1 MIERLNRRRLLAGLG
16 ATGVAS
22 VGGLALL
29 TEGAKAYPDSTALAS
44 TPLRYDW
51 RETYN
56 GTTVDGGTT
65 VTGTETGP
73 RLAVSN
79 VLPGDRGSLSI
90 RLRLDDTSEDV
101 AVQPFLSLDLAATP
115 ENGINDSEAS
125 LDDTPER
132 GELQEFLTV
141 SLWYD
146 TGLRGFDA
154 FGAENGIQDVGE
166 SLVHPDA
173 NGSLTSVAT
182 ALSTPTLLDPAEGG
196 PTSDSCLSGDDS
208 IGFVLAW
215 SFDGDADPRDV
226 NVTQS
231 DGVVF
236 DLGLYTEQCRHDDG
250 S

>member
-1 MIERLNRRRLLAGLG
+1 MIEHISRRRLLAGVG

-29 TEGAKAYPDSTALAS
+29 TEGAKAYPDSAALAS

-56 GTTVDGGTT
+56 GTVVDGGTT

-79 VLPGDRGSLSI
+79 VLPGDSGTLGV
-90 RLRLDDTSEDV
+90 RLRLADDAPDDA
-101 AVQPFLSLDLAATP
+101 AVQPYVSLDLTATP
-115 ENGINDSEAS
+115 ENGINDTEAS
-125 LDDTPER
+125 FDDTPER

-146 TGLRGFDA
+146 TGTQGVDA
-154 FGAENGIQDVGE
+154 FGAENGNRDLGE
-166 SLVHPDA
+166 GLVHPDA
-173 NGSLTSVAT
+173 SGALSAVAD
-182 ALSTPTLLDPAEGG
+182 ALSTPTPLNPGEADPAG
-196 PTSDSCLSGDDS
+196 DSCLSEGDS
-208 IGFVLAW
+208 LGFALAW
-215 SFDGDADPRDV
+215 SFDADAGPTDV

-231 DGVVF
+231 DGVAF
-236 DLGLYTEQCRHDDG
+236 DLGLTVEECG
-250 S
+250 